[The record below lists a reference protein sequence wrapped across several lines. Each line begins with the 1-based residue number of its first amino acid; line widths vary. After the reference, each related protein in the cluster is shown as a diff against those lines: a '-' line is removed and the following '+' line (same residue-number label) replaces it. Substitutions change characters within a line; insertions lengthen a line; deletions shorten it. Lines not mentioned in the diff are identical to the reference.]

1 MSLIGEGKYEG
12 ETKDGWFHG
21 KGKFTYENG
30 VIYEGEFE
38 KGRFHG
44 KGVMIYPN
52 GGKYT
57 GEWERGKL
65 LKGTY
70 QFADGLD
77 FEEPNKWDFC
87 TYKDRRFYHERIH
100 GVENPEIEKYADNL
114 FKEIPEGC
122 YDTGDGYYV
131 PEKGT
136 IFTYD
141 NKYLREPNEDEEEW
155 IKLKCRYNPTKEEIN
170 EQNQDE
176 IEQNDEVIQNILR
189 EYQFTKYM
197 KNK

>member
-12 ETKDGWFHG
+12 DTLDGWFHG
-21 KGKFTYENG
+21 KGKFTYDNG

-52 GGKYT
+52 GGRFT

-65 LKGTY
+65 LKGNY
-70 QFADGLD
+70 QFSDGLE
-77 FEEPNKWDFC
+77 FEEPNKWNFC
-87 TYKDRRFYHERIH
+87 TYKDRRFYHEIQH
-100 GVENPEIEKYADNL
+100 GVENPEIEKYAKDL

-122 YDTGDGYYV
+122 YDTGDGFYE

-141 NKYLREPNEDEEEW
+141 NRYLREPNEDEEEW
-155 IKLKCRYNPTKEEIN
+155 IKLKCRYNPKKEEIN
-170 EQNQDE
+170 EENQDE
-176 IEQNDEVIQNILR
+176 IEQADGVISNILR
-189 EYQFTKYM
+189 EYQFTKYV
-197 KNK
+197 KK